1 MNIMKFDFT
10 VKNIVIVVA
19 LAVVVL
25 LLIKLQTLVTIFA
38 VSFFLAYLFD
48 PLINWFEGKKVP
60 RYLSIILLYAV
71 IVFVSVLFF
80 GSLVPVIYQESVHL
94 ADALPAYFQ
103 KLFSLVDMLTDRF
116 GIDISFEDIQQQVLP
131 KLSGIGT
138 TLLSSAEGVMKS
150 VNTVV
155 SLMLNIALIPILTF
169 YFLKDF
175 SSIKNKM
182 FDKFSGASSI
192 DYPKHFMHFNSLLS
206 RYFRG
211 QVLVAIFLGVS
222 YTIVLLIAGVKPAI
236 LLGLISGVLSIVPY
250 LGFMIGFS
258 ASLMLAVVQYG
269 DFLHPIM
276 VIAGFSVVQALE
288 SNYVT
293 PKIVGES
300 LGLHPTAVIF
310 ALMAGGSLMGIGG
323 MIIALPVASFIKV
336 VGDEYLN
343 RIKTEKSDKAA
354 KA

>member
-10 VKNIVIVVA
+10 IKNIAIVVA
-19 LAVVVL
+19 LAVVIL
-25 LLIKLQTLVTIFA
+25 LVIKLQTLVTIFA
-38 VSFFLAYLFD
+38 ISFFLAYLFD

-60 RYLSIILLYAV
+60 RWLSIILLYTV
-71 IVFVSVLFF
+71 IAFISVLFF
-80 GSLVPVIYQESVHL
+80 GSIVPVIYQESVHL
-94 ADALPAYFQ
+94 ADALPAYSD
-103 KLFSLVDMLTDRF
+103 KLFSLVDNLTDRF
-116 GIDISFEDIQQQVLP
+116 GIDISFEDIQKQLLP
-131 KLSGIGT
+131 KLAGIGGSM
-138 TLLSSAEGVMKS
+138 LSSAEGVMKS

-155 SLMLNIALIPILTF
+155 SLLLNVALIPILTF

-175 SSIKNKM
+175 SSIKDKM
-182 FDKFSGASSI
+182 FDKFSGTSSI

-211 QVLVAIFLGVS
+211 QVLVAIFLGIS

-258 ASLMLAVVQYG
+258 ASLMLSVVQYG
-269 DFLHPIM
+269 DLLHPAM
-276 VIAGFSVVQALE
+276 VVIGFSIVQALE

-323 MIIALPVASFIKV
+323 MIIALPVASFVKV
-336 VGDEYLN
+336 VGDEYLS
-343 RIKTEKSDKAA
+343 RVKTEKADKHR